1 MPRAE
6 RVDAQLQGQ
15 ERVVQAQLAS
25 SSTPPHLVR
34 PTSQRLNHAAP
45 TLTDASFAWLCS

>member
-15 ERVVQAQLAS
+15 ERVVQAQL
-25 SSTPPHLVR
+25 TQLLHP
-34 PTSQRLNHAAP
+34 AAP
-45 TLTDASFAWLCS
+45 RAPHITAP